1 MKKLISLIATLL
13 ILALAIWIGRLL
25 WIHYMDTP
33 WTRDGRVRADVINVA
48 ADVTGVVVD
57 VPVKDNQPV
66 KKGDLLMQI
75 DPEHYQLAVKQA
87 EAMVASRKATWEM
100 RKVNASRRKDMDA
113 LVISAEN
120 REDASNVANSAQ
132 ADYQLAL
139 AQLEAA
145 QLNLQRTK
153 VLAAVDGYVTNL
165 NVHRGDYA
173 RIGEA
178 KMAVVDKNSFW
189 VYGFFEET
197 KLPHVKIGDPAD
209 MQLMSGEVMK
219 GHVESIAR
227 AIYDR
232 DNPESRELIA
242 DVNPTFNWV
251 RLAQRVPV
259 RIHLDN
265 VPDGVVLA
273 AGITCTVIVNS
284 KFTGRRRFVLRSL
297 GPRPNPFTQWKPRRL
312 LVDQLLGLVS
322 GVFRETRL
330 NRPRLHLHHP
340 HTKWRQLHAQC
351 IAQRV
356 HGGFRGAIST
366 RKWSHQNTGHTAD
379 IHHQTFG
386 PAQYRKQR
394 TGYADNRKHVGFEL
408 ALHRRYT
415 AVEQRPHCAVS
426 GVVDQH
432 IEAAS
437 LLVDPLAKLFQR
449 SAVIDI
455 ELNGGEPGRCEH
467 RHIFGLARSRP
478 DFETRAFERIGEGAA
493 DAAGTTGNQ
502 RNGHGAF
509 LVQKEGEWI
518 SRRNCPASVR
528 RENPGFAGDNR
539 GAVAAMANSLPN
551 CHRPCNSPGPR

>member
-1 MKKLISLIATLL
+1 MLVEMKKLFSLIATLL

-48 ADVTGVVVD
+48 ADVSGVVID

-100 RKVNASRRKDMDA
+100 RKVNANRRKDMDA
-113 LVISAEN
+113 LVISAES
-120 REDASNVANSAQ
+120 REDASNIATSAQ
-132 ADYQLAL
+132 ADYQLAV

-178 KMAVVDKNSFW
+178 KMAVVDRNSFW

-197 KLPHVKIGDPAD
+197 KLPHVRIGDPAD

-259 RIHLDN
+259 RIHLDQ
-265 VPDGVVLA
+265 VPEGVVLA
-273 AGITCTVIVNS
+273 AGITCTVIVN
-284 KFTGRRRFVLRSL
+284 
-297 GPRPNPFTQWKPRRL
+297 PETQDSMR
-312 LVDQLLGLVS
+312 
-322 GVFRETRL
+322 
-330 NRPRLHLHHP
+330 
-340 HTKWRQLHAQC
+340 
-351 IAQRV
+351 
-356 HGGFRGAIST
+356 
-366 RKWSHQNTGHTAD
+366 
-379 IHHQTFG
+379 
-386 PAQYRKQR
+386 
-394 TGYADNRKHVGFEL
+394 
-408 ALHRRYT
+408 
-415 AVEQRPHCAVS
+415 
-426 GVVDQH
+426 
-432 IEAAS
+432 
-437 LLVDPLAKLFQR
+437 
-449 SAVIDI
+449 
-455 ELNGGEPGRCEH
+455 
-467 RHIFGLARSRP
+467 
-478 DFETRAFERIGEGAA
+478 
-493 DAAGTTGNQ
+493 
-502 RNGHGAF
+502 
-509 LVQKEGEWI
+509 
-518 SRRNCPASVR
+518 
-528 RENPGFAGDNR
+528 
-539 GAVAAMANSLPN
+539 
-551 CHRPCNSPGPR
+551 

>member
-48 ADVTGVVVD
+48 ADVSGVVID

-100 RKVNASRRKDMDA
+100 RKVNANRRKDLDA

-120 REDASNVANSAQ
+120 REDASNVATSAQ
-132 ADYQLAL
+132 ADYQLAV

-197 KLPHVKIGDPAD
+197 KLPHVKVGDPAD

-259 RIHLDN
+259 RIHLDH
-265 VPDGVVLA
+265 VPDSVVLA
-273 AGITCTVIVNS
+273 AGITCTVIVNP
-284 KFTGRRRFVLRSL
+284 G
-297 GPRPNPFTQWKPRRL
+297 
-312 LVDQLLGLVS
+312 
-322 GVFRETRL
+322 
-330 NRPRLHLHHP
+330 
-340 HTKWRQLHAQC
+340 
-351 IAQRV
+351 
-356 HGGFRGAIST
+356 
-366 RKWSHQNTGHTAD
+366 
-379 IHHQTFG
+379 
-386 PAQYRKQR
+386 
-394 TGYADNRKHVGFEL
+394 
-408 ALHRRYT
+408 
-415 AVEQRPHCAVS
+415 VEQ
-426 GVVDQH
+426 
-432 IEAAS
+432 
-437 LLVDPLAKLFQR
+437 
-449 SAVIDI
+449 
-455 ELNGGEPGRCEH
+455 N
-467 RHIFGLARSRP
+467 
-478 DFETRAFERIGEGAA
+478 
-493 DAAGTTGNQ
+493 
-502 RNGHGAF
+502 
-509 LVQKEGEWI
+509 
-518 SRRNCPASVR
+518 
-528 RENPGFAGDNR
+528 
-539 GAVAAMANSLPN
+539 
-551 CHRPCNSPGPR
+551 

>member
-1 MKKLISLIATLL
+1 MKKLFSLIATLL
-13 ILALAIWIGRLL
+13 ILAMAIWIGRLL

-48 ADVTGVVVD
+48 ADVSGVVID
-57 VPVKDNQPV
+57 VPVRDNQPV

-87 EAMVASRKATWEM
+87 EATVASRKSTWDM
-100 RKVNASRRKDMDA
+100 RKLNANRRKDMDA

-120 REDASNVANSAQ
+120 REDASNVASSAQ

-197 KLPHVKIGDPAD
+197 KLPHVKIGDPVD
-209 MQLMSGEVMK
+209 MQLMSGEVLK

-259 RIHLDN
+259 RIHLDTI
-265 VPDGVVLA
+265 PDGVVIA
-273 AGITCTVIVNS
+273 AGLTCTVIVNP
-284 KFTGRRRFVLRSL
+284 GL
-297 GPRPNPFTQWKPRRL
+297 
-312 LVDQLLGLVS
+312 DQ
-322 GVFRETRL
+322 
-330 NRPRLHLHHP
+330 
-340 HTKWRQLHAQC
+340 
-351 IAQRV
+351 
-356 HGGFRGAIST
+356 
-366 RKWSHQNTGHTAD
+366 
-379 IHHQTFG
+379 
-386 PAQYRKQR
+386 
-394 TGYADNRKHVGFEL
+394 
-408 ALHRRYT
+408 
-415 AVEQRPHCAVS
+415 
-426 GVVDQH
+426 
-432 IEAAS
+432 
-437 LLVDPLAKLFQR
+437 
-449 SAVIDI
+449 
-455 ELNGGEPGRCEH
+455 
-467 RHIFGLARSRP
+467 
-478 DFETRAFERIGEGAA
+478 
-493 DAAGTTGNQ
+493 
-502 RNGHGAF
+502 
-509 LVQKEGEWI
+509 
-518 SRRNCPASVR
+518 
-528 RENPGFAGDNR
+528 
-539 GAVAAMANSLPN
+539 
-551 CHRPCNSPGPR
+551 

>member
-48 ADVTGVVVD
+48 ADVSGVVID

-87 EAMVASRKATWEM
+87 EALVASRKATWEM
-100 RKVNASRRKDMDA
+100 RKVNAARRKDMDA

-178 KMAVVDKNSFW
+178 KMAVVDRNSFW

-197 KLPHVKIGDPAD
+197 KLPHVRIGDPAD

-265 VPDGVVLA
+265 VPDSVVLA
-273 AGITCTVIVNS
+273 AGITCTVIVN
-284 KFTGRRRFVLRSL
+284 
-297 GPRPNPFTQWKPRRL
+297 PQ
-312 LVDQLLGLVS
+312 
-322 GVFRETRL
+322 
-330 NRPRLHLHHP
+330 
-340 HTKWRQLHAQC
+340 
-351 IAQRV
+351 
-356 HGGFRGAIST
+356 
-366 RKWSHQNTGHTAD
+366 
-379 IHHQTFG
+379 
-386 PAQYRKQR
+386 
-394 TGYADNRKHVGFEL
+394 
-408 ALHRRYT
+408 
-415 AVEQRPHCAVS
+415 
-426 GVVDQH
+426 
-432 IEAAS
+432 
-437 LLVDPLAKLFQR
+437 
-449 SAVIDI
+449 
-455 ELNGGEPGRCEH
+455 
-467 RHIFGLARSRP
+467 
-478 DFETRAFERIGEGAA
+478 
-493 DAAGTTGNQ
+493 
-502 RNGHGAF
+502 
-509 LVQKEGEWI
+509 
-518 SRRNCPASVR
+518 
-528 RENPGFAGDNR
+528 
-539 GAVAAMANSLPN
+539 
-551 CHRPCNSPGPR
+551 

>member
-265 VPDGVVLA
+265 VPEGVVLA
-273 AGITCTVIVNS
+273 AGITCTVIVN
-284 KFTGRRRFVLRSL
+284 
-297 GPRPNPFTQWKPRRL
+297 PQ
-312 LVDQLLGLVS
+312 
-322 GVFRETRL
+322 
-330 NRPRLHLHHP
+330 
-340 HTKWRQLHAQC
+340 
-351 IAQRV
+351 
-356 HGGFRGAIST
+356 
-366 RKWSHQNTGHTAD
+366 
-379 IHHQTFG
+379 
-386 PAQYRKQR
+386 
-394 TGYADNRKHVGFEL
+394 
-408 ALHRRYT
+408 
-415 AVEQRPHCAVS
+415 
-426 GVVDQH
+426 
-432 IEAAS
+432 
-437 LLVDPLAKLFQR
+437 
-449 SAVIDI
+449 
-455 ELNGGEPGRCEH
+455 
-467 RHIFGLARSRP
+467 
-478 DFETRAFERIGEGAA
+478 
-493 DAAGTTGNQ
+493 
-502 RNGHGAF
+502 
-509 LVQKEGEWI
+509 
-518 SRRNCPASVR
+518 
-528 RENPGFAGDNR
+528 
-539 GAVAAMANSLPN
+539 
-551 CHRPCNSPGPR
+551 

>member
-145 QLNLQRTK
+145 QLNLRRTR

-273 AGITCTVIVNS
+273 AGITCTVIVN
-284 KFTGRRRFVLRSL
+284 
-297 GPRPNPFTQWKPRRL
+297 PQ
-312 LVDQLLGLVS
+312 
-322 GVFRETRL
+322 
-330 NRPRLHLHHP
+330 
-340 HTKWRQLHAQC
+340 
-351 IAQRV
+351 
-356 HGGFRGAIST
+356 
-366 RKWSHQNTGHTAD
+366 
-379 IHHQTFG
+379 
-386 PAQYRKQR
+386 
-394 TGYADNRKHVGFEL
+394 
-408 ALHRRYT
+408 
-415 AVEQRPHCAVS
+415 
-426 GVVDQH
+426 
-432 IEAAS
+432 
-437 LLVDPLAKLFQR
+437 
-449 SAVIDI
+449 
-455 ELNGGEPGRCEH
+455 
-467 RHIFGLARSRP
+467 
-478 DFETRAFERIGEGAA
+478 
-493 DAAGTTGNQ
+493 
-502 RNGHGAF
+502 
-509 LVQKEGEWI
+509 
-518 SRRNCPASVR
+518 
-528 RENPGFAGDNR
+528 
-539 GAVAAMANSLPN
+539 
-551 CHRPCNSPGPR
+551 